1 MQLTH
6 GEWKEFASTAPR
18 HDGMGAM
25 LQAVTKPGRRR
36 GILASLFLA
45 SAGYVV
51 FGGSFEWPSAPEPAV
66 TAVPTL
72 GYVMD
77 VARVQLPAEENQFQ
91 AYTAW
96 LATAHAHA
104 ALYGQDA
111 PLPSQF

>member
-6 GEWKEFASTAPR
+6 GEWTEFASTVPR
-18 HDGMGAM
+18 HDGIGAM
-25 LQAVTKPGRRR
+25 LQAVVKTGRRR
-36 GILASLFLA
+36 GILASLLLA

-51 FGGSFEWPSAPEPAV
+51 FGGTFEWPSAPEPAA
-66 TAVPTL
+66 TGVPAI
-72 GYVMD
+72 GHVMD
-77 VARVQLPAEENQFQ
+77 VARVQQSAEENLFQ